1 MRGIVLYGPPAA
13 GKSTITTQLHRLD
26 PAYTLF
32 KRLKVGSG
40 RSSDYRM
47 TTATYWRKLHAAGDV
62 VWENERYGNV
72 YLIDRTGLRDALTNN
87 AVPIVH
93 VGQPGAIAAIQAATS
108 NAQWLVVELWC
119 ARTEAA
125 ERLTR
130 RSPADAA
137 IRLNVWDE
145 TPRLHAANLRI
156 ATDAMSAG
164 DAAITIH
171 RRFTDAPSG
180 TPARPL
186 GRPQLRRAD
195 HHRLGRTS
203 PNRG

>member
-13 GKSTITTQLHRLD
+13 GKTTITTQLHKLD

-47 TTATYWRKLHAAGDV
+47 MTASNRRELHASGDV

-72 YLIDRTGLRDALTNN
+72 YLIDRTGLRDALDDN

-93 VGQPGAIAAIQAATS
+93 VGQPGAIAAIQTATP

-125 ERLTR
+125 KRLTR
-130 RSPADAA
+130 RSRADAA
-137 IRLNVWDE
+137 TRLSVWDQ

-156 ATDAMSAG
+156 ATDAMSAK

-171 RRFTDAPSG
+171 RRVTDAPSG
-180 TPARPL
+180 TPASDSLTHRP
-186 GRPQLRRAD
+186 
-195 HHRLGRTS
+195 
-203 PNRG
+203 